1 MVVDDLQDFGL
12 IEALHGLGGLVVVHQ
27 DDAAFLQIDDVAAAD
42 HAAVF
47 AVLVEDGEIAVAHL
61 GHHAGDIGHRGDEGE
76 LHDVAAG
83 HIVGDGSALADQLTG
98 GVGVHRGRHDGHAH
112 FLGNALD
119 GAAHLGAVADDE
131 QRRFFF
137 NGAQLAFVAVGQDD
151 DVAFFHGIFQHFG
164 RGGADADVAGGAH
177 VVLAAHHHGAAQRF
191 QNIAVGGLALGQ
203 DAGVEHVHVGGGDIL
218 HGDHALQLVVR
229 AGDRQGVDLL
239 VTHDLPRLAQAGG
252 AGDAGHLAVVHIADL
267 RVHVRAHA
275 RGLYPELFEHELGLL
290 IHFACTAGLT
300 DQITGLVFQL
310 CIGNGRADGIGIRVA
325 VADHDHLMGC
335 FWHIVPPLGSDFPFI
350 SYLIYHS
357 ALPSPAK
364 HSAPQVYFIT
374 IACTGKVEQTRCG
387 AAFPPAAVLDR
398 PCKKQ

>member
-1 MVVDDLQDFGL
+1 MVIDDLQNFGL
-12 IEALHGLGGLVVVHQ
+12 IEALHGLRGLVVVHQ
-27 DDAAFLQIDDVAAAD
+27 DDAAFLQIDDVPAAD

-47 AVLVEDGEIAVAHL
+47 AVLIEDGEIAVAHL
-61 GHHAGDIGHRGDEGE
+61 GHHAGNIGHRRDEGE

-83 HIVGDGSALADQLTG
+83 HIVGDGRTLADELTG
-98 GVGVHRGRHDGHAH
+98 SIGIHRGGHDGNAGL
-112 FLGNALD
+112 LGNALD
-119 GAAHLGAVADDE
+119 GAAHLGVVAQDE
-131 QRRFFF
+131 QRRFLLD
-137 NGAQLAFVAVGQDD
+137 GAQLAFVAVGQDD
-151 DVAFFHGIFQHFG
+151 DVALFHRAFQHF
-164 RGGADADVAGGAH
+164 RRSGADADVAGGADIIRT
-177 VVLAAHHHGAAQRF
+177 AHRHGAVQRF
-191 QNIAVGGLALGQ
+191 QNVPEAGAALGK
-203 DAGVEHVHVGGGDIL
+203 DAGVEHVHIGGGDIL
-218 HGDHALQLVVR
+218 HGDHAFQLVVCT
-229 AGDRQGVDLL
+229 GNRQGVDLL

-275 RGLYPELFEHELGLL
+275 RGLYPELFEHEFGLL

-310 CIGNGRADGIGIRVA
+310 CIGNGRADGVGIRVA

-335 FWHIVPPLGSDFPFI
+335 FWHIVPPLGSDLPFI

-357 ALPSPAK
+357 ALPAPAK
-364 HSAPQVYFIT
+364 RSAPQVYFST

-398 PCKKQ
+398 PCKKR